1 MKKIPRSFYVW
12 IATGCIA
19 IFAALSLF
27 GDQGFIAVYKAH
39 TETQVLS
46 DRIAESKRAI
56 DSLQLEIERLKNDTV
71 YIEKIA
77 REKLGMARRN
87 EKIFKFIE
95 EK

>member
-1 MKKIPRSFYVW
+1 MKKFPRSYYIW

-19 IFAALSLF
+19 VFTALSLF
-27 GDQGFIAVYKAH
+27 GNQGFIAVYKAH
-39 TETQVLS
+39 TETRALS
-46 DRIAESKRAI
+46 ERIAESKYVI
-56 DSLQLEIERLKNDTV
+56 DSLKLEIERLKNDTV